1 MNVIPFGRTPAER
14 RKNAER
20 AARAETKTRHPAGSK
35 RPLTE
40 QELREASAFEPD
52 WLSKYP
58 SRTEARRA
66 QILDTKTCKDCGVTV
81 DWPNGSVHPTG
92 MCRVCRAKRPAS
104 EGEAADTPA
113 DTPADPSLF

>member
-1 MNVIPFGRTPAER
+1 MTILPFGRTPEER
-14 RKNAER
+14 RENAER

-52 WLSKYP
+52 WRSKYP

-66 QILDTKTCKDCGVTV
+66 QILDTKTCKGCGVTV
-81 DWPNGSVHPTG
+81 DWPNGRAHSTG
-92 MCRVCRAKRPAS
+92 KCRDCRAKRPAS
-104 EGEAADTPA
+104 EGEAADP
-113 DTPADPSLF
+113 PADPSLF

>member
-1 MNVIPFGRTPAER
+1 MTILPFGRTPEER
-14 RKNAER
+14 RENAER

-52 WLSKYP
+52 WRSKYP

-66 QILDTKTCKDCGVTV
+66 NILDTKTCKGCGVTV
-81 DWPNGSVHPTG
+81 DWPKGRVHSTG
-92 MCRVCRAKRPAS
+92 KCRDCRAKRPAS
-104 EGEAADTPA
+104 EGEAADP
-113 DTPADPSLF
+113 PADPSLF